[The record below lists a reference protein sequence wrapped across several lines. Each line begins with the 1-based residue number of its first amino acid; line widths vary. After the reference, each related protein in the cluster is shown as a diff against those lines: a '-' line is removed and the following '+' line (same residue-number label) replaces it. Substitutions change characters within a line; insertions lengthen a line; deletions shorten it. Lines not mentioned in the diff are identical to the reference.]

1 MAKNY
6 SDCLDNIVFYTEV
19 GKTPKFDVTPAT
31 VSRTRMMLC
40 ERALSSKNSSLNDF
54 REKFQVQSSVLG
66 NLTISNAHCQ
76 QNLTQAGNDLRDQL
90 REIDDLKRKV
100 TGLEALTAA
109 HKRTFDQRSVKM
121 VRVVREMQGH
131 LACLQSEENCI
142 TEATHYVTLPISF
155 MESLCTYNLVDG
167 QELYGLHVCPFL
179 GDRLWADL
187 DTDHFMAQNPYTSSV
202 LLLIMVLAAIGGL
215 TILTG
220 AGLLCH
226 RFRQPL
232 ARLCRRCLHQPRRPS
247 GAGPEGGSEAAESVS
262 DKVEVGSTEGVLPK
276 KDPLNAAWDQ
286 KGLTPEQ

>member
-1 MAKNY
+1 
-6 SDCLDNIVFYTEV
+6 
-19 GKTPKFDVTPAT
+19 
-31 VSRTRMMLC
+31 
-40 ERALSSKNSSLNDF
+40 
-54 REKFQVQSSVLG
+54 
-66 NLTISNAHCQ
+66 
-76 QNLTQAGNDLRDQL
+76 
-90 REIDDLKRKV
+90 
-100 TGLEALTAA
+100 
-109 HKRTFDQRSVKM
+109 
-121 VRVVREMQGH
+121 
-131 LACLQSEENCI
+131 
-142 TEATHYVTLPISF
+142 
-155 MESLCTYNLVDG
+155 
-167 QELYGLHVCPFL
+167 
-179 GDRLWADL
+179 
-187 DTDHFMAQNPYTSSV
+187 MAQNPYTSSV